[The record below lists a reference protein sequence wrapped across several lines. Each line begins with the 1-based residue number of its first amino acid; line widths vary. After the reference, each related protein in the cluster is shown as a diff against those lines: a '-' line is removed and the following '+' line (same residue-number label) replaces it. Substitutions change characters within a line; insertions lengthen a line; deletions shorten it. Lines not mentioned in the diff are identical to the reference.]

1 MSSSHALRTSRGR
14 RRFVTPATAVPALAV
29 PVLFLAVAV
38 PAWAQTPGSG
48 YGRTGEAAGAV
59 LTNPLTTSLGIVA
72 VVASA
77 VVAGTTALG
86 FLSPPSRRSVLV
98 VQGGAAIAVPVL
110 VINWL
115 IGGLTALATFPQA
128 AGVLVAAVMFARGCQ
143 TSSAVLGLLLIGA
156 LGYNA
161 TVGHVGW
168 HVGLAAVHMV
178 AAVTWLG
185 SAVSVATPACGA
197 RFTVLR
203 RHTLVFAISATVAVA
218 AAALE
223 AVAKGMRF
231 DGVTFGSLTGQLV
244 IVQALG
250 MTVAISTGLC
260 RPGAIGG
267 RVVAVAAGL
276 VFTAGTVIAV
286 QTPAPVPA
294 DTGRPLLRTVALA
307 GQDVP
312 VVVVPQRPGRNLV
325 HVGVPGAMVGG
336 VSADERAGAPGGWA
350 VVDLPADTDV
360 LTVEADGEQVP
371 LRLDLGSDPAPPAL
385 VAGLAGPDGP
395 ECLSAVV
402 GGMVRGVTDL
412 PTACPSDALSAQ
424 DAVALR
430 ATVRF
435 LADRDVALYLVSDGS
450 GRSKAAATVV
460 RDAAA
465 AHGLT
470 VDDRLNPADA
480 VVVVAG
486 WEGGGRRLTDELFGR
501 STVGGT
507 YTAPWLAT
515 GSVLGRRTSAVT
527 TLDFDPRAVPAQRYL
542 ADLRAAGVTLLASPA
557 GFREWSAPTDRG
569 EPNAAPRIF
578 TAVQVAVIPAAV
590 GGTDHRTTAPWL
602 PGGALTPV
610 TPPLPQ

>member
-1 MSSSHALRTSRGR
+1 
-14 RRFVTPATAVPALAV
+14 V
-29 PVLFLAVAV
+29 
-38 PAWAQTPGSG
+38 
-48 YGRTGEAAGAV
+48 AGAV
-59 LTNPLTTSLGIVA
+59 LTNPLTVTLGIVA
-72 VVASA
+72 LVGSA
-77 VVAGTTALG
+77 VVAGTAALG

-98 VQGGAAIAVPVL
+98 VQGGATVAVPVL

-115 IGGLTALATFPQA
+115 VGGLTAFAAFPQA
-128 AGVLVAAVMFARGCQ
+128 AGVLVAAVMFARGCRIA
-143 TSSAVLGLLLIGA
+143 SAVAGVLLIGA

-161 TVGHVGW
+161 TIGHSGW

-203 RHTLVFAISATVAVA
+203 RHTLVFAVAATVAVA

-223 AVAKGMRF
+223 AVAKGLRF
-231 DGVTFGSLTGQLV
+231 DGVTFGSLTGLLV
-244 IVQALG
+244 LFQALG
-250 MTVAISTGLC
+250 MVVAVSTGLC

-267 RVVAVAAGL
+267 RVVAVGAGL

-286 QTPAPVPA
+286 LTPAPVPA
-294 DTGRPLLRTVALA
+294 ETGRPLLRTVALA

-325 HVGVPGAMVGG
+325 HVGVPGALVGG
-336 VSADERAGAPGGWA
+336 VSAEERAGAPGGWA
-350 VVDLPADTDV
+350 VVDLPAGTDV

-371 LRLDLGSDPAPPAL
+371 LRLDLGPDPAPPAL

-395 ECLSAVV
+395 ECLSAVA

-412 PTACPSDALSAQ
+412 PAACPADALSAQ

-435 LADRDVALYLVSDGS
+435 LAGRDVALHLIADRS
-450 GRSKAAATVV
+450 GRSTEAAAVV

-470 VDDRLNPADA
+470 LVDRLDPADA

-515 GSVLGRRTSAVT
+515 GSVLGGRTSAVT

-542 ADLRAAGVTLLASPA
+542 ADLRAAGATALASPA

-569 EPNAAPRIF
+569 EPVAGPRIF
-578 TAVQVAVIPAAV
+578 TAVQVAVIPAGV

>member
-1 MSSSHALRTSRGR
+1 VALVG
-14 RRFVTPATAVPALAV
+14 
-29 PVLFLAVAV
+29 
-38 PAWAQTPGSG
+38 
-48 YGRTGEAAGAV
+48 
-59 LTNPLTTSLGIVA
+59 
-72 VVASA
+72 SA
-77 VVAGTTALG
+77 VVAGTAALG
-86 FLSPPSRRSVLV
+86 FLSPPSRGSVLV
-98 VQGGAAIAVPVL
+98 VQGGATVAVPAL

-115 IGGLTALATFPQA
+115 VGGLTAFAAFPQA
-128 AGVLVAAVMFARGCQ
+128 AGVLVAAVMFARGCRIA
-143 TSSAVLGLLLIGA
+143 SAVAGVLLIGA

-161 TVGHVGW
+161 TIGHSGW

-178 AAVTWLG
+178 AAATWLG

-203 RHTLVFAISATVAVA
+203 RHTLVFAVAATVAVA

-223 AVAKGMRF
+223 AVAKGLRF
-231 DGVTFGSLTGQLV
+231 DGVTAGSLTGQLV
-244 IVQALG
+244 LFQGLG
-250 MTVAISTGLC
+250 MLVAVSTGLC

-286 QTPAPVPA
+286 LTPAPVPA
-294 DTGRPLLRTVALA
+294 ETGRPLLRTVALA

-325 HVGVPGAMVGG
+325 HVGVHVGVPGALVGG
-336 VSADERAGAPGGWA
+336 VSAEERAGAPGGWA
-350 VVDLPADTDV
+350 VVDLPAGTDV

-371 LRLDLGSDPAPPAL
+371 LRLDLGPDPAPPAL

-402 GGMVRGVTDL
+402 GGMVREVTDL
-412 PTACPSDALSAQ
+412 PAACPADALSAQ

-435 LADRDVALYLVSDGS
+435 LAGRDVALHLIADGS
-450 GRSKAAATVV
+450 GRSKAAAAVV

-470 VDDRLNPADA
+470 LVDRLNPADA

-486 WEGGGRRLTDELFGR
+486 WEGGGRRLTEEMFGR

-515 GSVLGRRTSAVT
+515 GSVLGGRTSAVT

-542 ADLRAAGVTLLASPA
+542 ADLQAAGATALASPA

-569 EPNAAPRIF
+569 EPVAGPRIF
-578 TAVQVAVIPAAV
+578 TAVQVAVMPAGV
-590 GGTDHRTTAPWL
+590 GGTDHRTTARWL

>member
-1 MSSSHALRTSRGR
+1 VLL
-14 RRFVTPATAVPALAV
+14 LAG
-29 PVLFLAVAV
+29 AV
-38 PAWAQTPGSG
+38 PAWAQTGSG
-48 YGRTGEAAGAV
+48 YGGTYGRAGEAAGAV
-59 LTNPLTTSLGIVA
+59 LTSPLPVALG
-72 VVASA
+72 VVALVGSA
-77 VVAGTTALG
+77 VVAGTAALG
-86 FLSPPSRRSVLV
+86 FLSPPSCRSVLV
-98 VQGGAAIAVPVL
+98 VKGGATVAVA
-110 VINWL
+110 
-115 IGGLTALATFPQA
+115 ALAIDWLVGGITAFAAFPQA
-128 AGVLVAAVMFARGCQ
+128 AGVLVTAVLFARGCRIA
-143 TSSAVLGLLLIGA
+143 SAVAGVLLIGA

-161 TVGHVGW
+161 TIGHSGW

-185 SAVSVATPACGA
+185 SAVLVATPACGA

-203 RHTLVFAISATVAVA
+203 RHTLVFAVAVTVAVA

-223 AVAKGMRF
+223 AVAKGLRF
-231 DGVTFGSLTGQLV
+231 DGVTAGSLTGQLV
-244 IVQALG
+244 LFQGLG
-250 MTVAISTGLC
+250 MVVAVSTGLC
-260 RPGAIGG
+260 RPGAVGG
-267 RVVAVAAGL
+267 RVVAAAAGL

-286 QTPAPVPA
+286 LTPAPVPA
-294 DTGRPLLRTVALA
+294 ETGRPLLRTVALA
-307 GQDVP
+307 SQVVP

-325 HVGVPGAMVGG
+325 YVGVPGALVGG
-336 VSADERAGAPGGWA
+336 VSAEERAGAPGGWA
-350 VVDLPADTDV
+350 VVDLPAGTDV

-371 LRLDLGSDPAPPAL
+371 MRLDLGFDPAPPAL

-412 PTACPSDALSAQ
+412 PAACPADELSAQ

-435 LADRDVALYLVSDGS
+435 LAGRDLALHLVADRS
-450 GRSKAAATVV
+450 GRSRGAAAVV

-470 VDDRLNPADA
+470 LVDRPDHADA

-486 WEGGGRRLTDELFGR
+486 WEGGGRRLTEEPSGL
-501 STVGGT
+501 STAGGT

-515 GSVLGRRTSAVT
+515 GSVLGGRTSAVT
-527 TLDFDPRAVPAQRYL
+527 TLDFDPRAAPAQSYL
-542 ADLRAAGVTLLASPA
+542 ADLRAAGATALASPA

-569 EPNAAPRIF
+569 EPVAGPRIF
-578 TAVQVAVIPAAV
+578 TAVQGTVLPA
-590 GGTDHRTTAPWL
+590 GGGGPDHRTTAPWL
-602 PGGALTPV
+602 SGEALTPA